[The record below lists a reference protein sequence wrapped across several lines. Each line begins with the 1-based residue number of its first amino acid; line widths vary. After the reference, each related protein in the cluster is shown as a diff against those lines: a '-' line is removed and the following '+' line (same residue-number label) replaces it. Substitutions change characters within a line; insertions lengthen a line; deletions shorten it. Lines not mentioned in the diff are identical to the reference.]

1 MDWASNLFVG
11 LFLTD
16 CTGMIFFLVSIL
28 FRRLADKDAVFL
40 RFLTKATMCAY
51 LLPFVYIVLYM
62 TNVNRFDAN
71 AVNLFY
77 STPAIMK
84 ICAALG
90 LIWAGLFLVLLVYKL
105 YRRYLWTKICRG
117 NIPEEDER
125 IAAIFN
131 ETCARLGIKEG
142 KVALC
147 RNDSVHVP
155 CITYYHGYV
164 VILPLVRYTEKQA
177 GVIFYHELCHYLN
190 GDLHLKTA
198 GCIIALLHVFNPLVH
213 ILMRQTDLLCER
225 CCDRAA
231 CDRGAGSFTPKEYF
245 QIILRSLVSEYK
257 ADRYQLFALSDDK
270 TNYERRVEYML
281 GYHRNGGL
289 RRKTALI
296 LAACFLCGSSLT
308 ALAAGDGM
316 TGAYQGLA
324 DDSSFRTTDN
334 RYDVGV
340 YDALDADAKVLPEF
354 SEAYDLDPAKVTM
367 VPEPI
372 DPCTKIKEVSWTV
385 PAGETVVSWGF
396 VQHAG
401 DEVLIVVTTGTDED
415 DEDDIEYQMGIKD
428 PDAIMRYV
436 EGTGRLDH
444 TFKIDKN
451 GTHYFFVTNVDETRD
466 IHIHAYIFR
475 D

>member
-1 MDWASNLFVG
+1 
-11 LFLTD
+11 
-16 CTGMIFFLVSIL
+16 MIFFLVSIL
-28 FRRLADKDAVFL
+28 FRKLVGKDAVFL

-51 LLPFVYIVLYM
+51 LLPFVYIVLYL
-62 TNVNRFDAN
+62 TNINRIN
-71 AVNLFY
+71 ARDVYLLY

-90 LIWAGLFLVLLVYKL
+90 LIWAGLFLILLIHKL
-105 YRRYLWTKICRG
+105 YRRYLWTRICRG

-155 CITYYHGYV
+155 CITYYRGYV

-198 GCIIALLHVFNPLVH
+198 GCVIALLHVFNPLVH

-231 CDRGAGSFTPKEYF
+231 CDKGAGSFTPKEYF
-245 QIILRSLVSEYK
+245 QIILRSLVSDHK

-316 TGAYQGLA
+316 TGAYQEMA
-324 DDSSFRTTDN
+324 DDSSSKTTDN
-334 RYDVGV
+334 G
-340 YDALDADAKVLPEF
+340 YDAEAYDAVGADLEVLQEF
-354 SEAYDLDPAKVTM
+354 SEAYDLDPAKVT
-367 VPEPI
+367 VVQEPI
-372 DPCTKIKEVSWTV
+372 DPCSKIKEANWTV

-396 VQHAG
+396 VQHIG
-401 DEVLIVVTTGTDED
+401 DLVHIVVTTGTDED
-415 DEDDIEYQMGIKD
+415 EEDDIEYQMGIQD
-428 PDAIMRYV
+428 PEALMRYV
-436 EGTGRLDH
+436 EGMGSLNH

-451 GTHYFFVTNVDETRD
+451 GTHYFFVTNLDETRD
-466 IHIHAYIFR
+466 IHIHAYIIR

>member
-1 MDWASNLFVG
+1 
-11 LFLTD
+11 
-16 CTGMIFFLVSIL
+16 MIFFLVSIL

-51 LLPFVYIVLYM
+51 LLPFVYIVLYL
-62 TNVNRFDAN
+62 TKVVKADSN
-71 AVNLFY
+71 ADELNLFY
-77 STPAIMK
+77 GTTSIFEAGRV
-84 ICAALG
+84 LG
-90 LIWAGLFLVLLVYKL
+90 LIWAGLFLILLIHKL
-105 YRRYLWTKICRG
+105 YRRYLWTRICRG

-125 IAAIFN
+125 IAAIFADV
-131 ETCARLGIKEG
+131 CATLGIKEG

-164 VILPLVRYTEKQA
+164 VILPLARYTEKQA
-177 GVIFYHELCHYLN
+177 SVIFYHELCHYLN
-190 GDLHLKTA
+190 GDIHLKTA

-231 CDRGAGSFTPKEYF
+231 CDKGAGSFSPKEYF

-316 TGAYQGLA
+316 TGAYREMA

-334 RYDVGV
+334 RYDAGE
-340 YDALDADAKVLPEF
+340 YDAPDTDMEVLQEF
-354 SEAYDLDPAKVTM
+354 SEAYKLDPAKVTM

-372 DPCTKIKEVSWTV
+372 DPCSKIKEVSWRV
-385 PAGETVVSWGF
+385 EPGETLMSWGF
-396 VQHAG
+396 VQYAG
-401 DEVLIVVTTGTDED
+401 DEVLIVVTTGTDEE

-428 PDAIMRYV
+428 PDTIMRYV